1 MLHHDVPI
9 AYSSNLRRGAVAS
22 STLFATQHQQRLF
35 LRTSV
40 PNPERK
46 VTRVSATPFQD
57 EAIKKHGDPWKAST
71 KAQGMKKQAT
81 RLIKRDPSISPTEYS
96 TRLRE
101 LKYLPDPMKL
111 ADFVRDKLK
120 QEKQKEMLDLVRLA
134 SKQMLCTVAWNHLV
148 DDRLARGQVSTALKI
163 YNEMKKRAQVP
174 DSHTYLILLRGL
186 ANNAH
191 HTNALTHA
199 LSTYHSMS
207 APNSKVA
214 PAILHTNAML
224 KVCSRANNMDALW
237 GVASKIPER
246 GPGAANNLTFT
257 TILNAIRQSL
267 LVGVPVGLSEEE
279 MAARREE
286 AVVQGRRIWEDVISK
301 WRAADIF
308 LDEELVCAMG
318 RLLLIGSRPRD
329 WDDVLSLVEQTMN
342 IPRLVP
348 RLGSEARTAAGL
360 PTLRAPSVPEAYR
373 NPDKHDSPSA
383 DKPRGEEFLHL
394 TPRMVG
400 GSKTTSLAYATPSNN
415 TLSLI
420 QEACLKIVARNATT
434 EYWNL
439 LTDPQ
444 AYGIVPDLNNLH
456 MRLRILRQNRASQAA
471 LETLQHDIVGRGIA
485 AYAGTF
491 RIAMSACVRDKLN
504 PHALAHAGAILDIM
518 MATLPDADAKV
529 VAMYAG
535 LAFDAPAGAGA
546 GAAVVAALER
556 LEVPLRSLRTQ
567 LTLGAERWD
576 GVAGTAALRG
586 ERREDALAAVRMV
599 YRLHDRLLLRG
610 EVAGEEATMWKARRA
625 RLVLCAAA
633 HTAKQK
639 ALSHPPP
646 RLPPPPNRP

>member
-1 MLHHDVPI
+1 
-9 AYSSNLRRGAVAS
+9 
-22 STLFATQHQQRLF
+22 
-35 LRTSV
+35 
-40 PNPERK
+40 
-46 VTRVSATPFQD
+46 
-57 EAIKKHGDPWKAST
+57 
-71 KAQGMKKQAT
+71 
-81 RLIKRDPSISPTEYS
+81 
-96 TRLRE
+96 
-101 LKYLPDPMKL
+101 
-111 ADFVRDKLK
+111 
-120 QEKQKEMLDLVRLA
+120 
-134 SKQMLCTVAWNHLV
+134 
-148 DDRLARGQVSTALKI
+148 
-163 YNEMKKRAQVP
+163 MKKRAQVP

-191 HTNALTHA
+191 HTSALTHA

-279 MAARREE
+279 TAARREE

-318 RLLLIGSRPRD
+318 RLLLVGSRPRD

-348 RLGSEARTAAGL
+348 RLGSEARAAAGL

-373 NPDKHDSPSA
+373 KPDKHDSPSA
-383 DKPRGEEFLHL
+383 DKPRGEEFLHP
-394 TPRMVG
+394 TPKTVG
-400 GSKTTSLAYATPSNN
+400 GSKATSSLAYATPSNN

-456 MRLRILRQNRASQAA
+456 MRLRILRQNRASHAA

-504 PHALAHAGAILDIM
+504 PHALAHAGAILDLM
-518 MATLPDADAKV
+518 MATLPDADAKA
-529 VAMYAG
+529 VAMYAD
-535 LAFDAPAGAGA
+535 LAFGAPAGA
-546 GAAVVAALER
+546 GAAVVAALDR
-556 LEVPLRSLRTQ
+556 LELPLRSLRVQ

-576 GVAGTAALRG
+576 GVASTAALRG

-610 EVAGEEATMWKARRA
+610 EVAGGEAVMWKARRA
-625 RLVLCAAA
+625 RLSSFINRIVWKDGQRGERKEEEDRRKKERRGVRDQFRRLEEGEGEVEVKEAWEVQDEQGKSGEGENEEVVRDPSVDGGDGGHERMKYGERPRDARGRSGDRPRTVRGRTYREAKGAFSSSAAPA
-633 HTAKQK
+633 TAESPTATRGMVRNSGDAFPEVADFSK
-639 ALSHPPP
+639 AGAG
-646 RLPPPPNRP
+646 RRIRRPAGPLRIRRPAKRHF

>member
-1 MLHHDVPI
+1 
-9 AYSSNLRRGAVAS
+9 
-22 STLFATQHQQRLF
+22 
-35 LRTSV
+35 
-40 PNPERK
+40 
-46 VTRVSATPFQD
+46 
-57 EAIKKHGDPWKAST
+57 
-71 KAQGMKKQAT
+71 
-81 RLIKRDPSISPTEYS
+81 
-96 TRLRE
+96 
-101 LKYLPDPMKL
+101 
-111 ADFVRDKLK
+111 
-120 QEKQKEMLDLVRLA
+120 
-134 SKQMLCTVAWNHLV
+134 
-148 DDRLARGQVSTALKI
+148 
-163 YNEMKKRAQVP
+163 MKKRAQVP

-191 HTNALTHA
+191 HTSALTHA

-279 MAARREE
+279 TAARREE
-286 AVVQGRRIWEDVISK
+286 AVVQGRRIWEDVIGK

-318 RLLLIGSRPRD
+318 RLLLVGSRPRD
-329 WDDVLSLVEQTMN
+329 WDDVLSLIEQTMN

-373 NPDKHDSPSA
+373 SPDKHDSPNA
-383 DKPRGEEFLHL
+383 DKPRGGEFLPP
-394 TPRMVG
+394 TPKTVG
-400 GSKTTSLAYATPSNN
+400 GSKTTSSLAYATPSNN

-485 AYAGTF
+485 AYPGTF

-529 VAMYAG
+529 VAMYAD
-535 LAFDAPAGAGA
+535 LAFDAPAGAG
-546 GAAVVAALER
+546 VVAALER
-556 LEVPLRSLRTQ
+556 LEVPLRNLRTQ

-576 GVAGTAALRG
+576 GVAGTTALRG
-586 ERREDALAAVRMV
+586 ERRDDALAAVRMV

-610 EVAGEEATMWKARRA
+610 EVAGEEAAMWKARRA
-625 RLVLCAAA
+625 RLSSFINRIVWKDGQRGERKEEDKRKKERKGVRDQFRRLEEGEGEVEVKEAWEVQGEQGKGGEGGKEEVVRDPSVDGGDGGQERKKYGERPRDARKWGGDRPRIVRGRTYREAKGAFSSSTASTAAESL
-633 HTAKQK
+633 TATRGTNLSSGDAFPEVADFSK
-639 ALSHPPP
+639 AGTGRRIR
-646 RLPPPPNRP
+646 RLAGPLRTRRPAKRHF

>member
-1 MLHHDVPI
+1 
-9 AYSSNLRRGAVAS
+9 
-22 STLFATQHQQRLF
+22 
-35 LRTSV
+35 
-40 PNPERK
+40 
-46 VTRVSATPFQD
+46 
-57 EAIKKHGDPWKAST
+57 
-71 KAQGMKKQAT
+71 
-81 RLIKRDPSISPTEYS
+81 
-96 TRLRE
+96 
-101 LKYLPDPMKL
+101 
-111 ADFVRDKLK
+111 
-120 QEKQKEMLDLVRLA
+120 
-134 SKQMLCTVAWNHLV
+134 
-148 DDRLARGQVSTALKI
+148 
-163 YNEMKKRAQVP
+163 
-174 DSHTYLILLRGL
+174 
-186 ANNAH
+186 
-191 HTNALTHA
+191 
-199 LSTYHSMS
+199 
-207 APNSKVA
+207 
-214 PAILHTNAML
+214 ML

-318 RLLLIGSRPRD
+318 RLLLVGSRPRD

-373 NPDKHDSPSA
+373 KPDKHDSPSA
-383 DKPRGEEFLHL
+383 DKPRGEEFLHP
-394 TPRMVG
+394 TPKTVG
-400 GSKTTSLAYATPSNN
+400 GSKTTSSLAYATPSNN

-456 MRLRILRQNRASQAA
+456 MRLRIQRQNRASHAA

-518 MATLPDADAKV
+518 MATLPDADAKA
-529 VAMYAG
+529 VAMYAD
-535 LAFDAPAGAGA
+535 LAFGAPAGA

-556 LEVPLRSLRTQ
+556 LELPLRSLRVQ

-576 GVAGTAALRG
+576 GVAGTVALRG

-610 EVAGEEATMWKARRA
+610 EVAGGEAAMWKARRA
-625 RLVLCAAA
+625 RLSSFINRIVWKDGQRGERKEEEDRRKEKRRGVRDQFRKLEEGEGEVEVKEAWEMQGEQGKGGEGEKEEVVRDPSVDGGDGGQERKKYGERPRDARAWSGDRPRTVRGRTYHEAKGAFASSAASAAA
-633 HTAKQK
+633 ESPTATRGTDRNSGDAFPEAANFSK
-639 ALSHPPP
+639 AGAG
-646 RLPPPPNRP
+646 RRFKRPVGPLRIRRPTKRHF